1 MARAALGALA
11 QRGAPAGFPI
21 NKGTKLIV
29 QGITGHQGTFHTEKM
44 LEFGT
49 KVVGGVTPGKSGE
62 KVHGKPVFESCFD
75 AVAATG
81 ANASVVYVPAKFAKD
96 AVMEAVDAGIR
107 DIVVITEHIPFHDAM
122 EFVWYAKLKGARVL
136 GPNCPG
142 MANPAEKCKIGIL
155 PNKIFRPGNVGI
167 ASRSGTLT
175 YEIVNALSENGVG
188 QSGVLGLGGDPVNGT
203 NFLDALEI
211 FHADPKTKA
220 IVLVGEIGGTAEEE
234 AAAYVKK
241 HVDKPVYA
249 YIAGR
254 AAPEGKRMGH
264 AGAIVSRGMGT
275 AASKMEAFKKAGAK
289 VATFPTDIAR
299 FVTDDL

>member
-1 MARAALGALA
+1 MAVTIPKQKNAG
-11 QRGAPAGFPI
+11 GFPI
-21 NKGTKLIV
+21 GKHTRLIV
-29 QGITGHQGTFHTEKM
+29 QGITGHQGTFHSEKM

-49 KVVGGVTPGKSGE
+49 NVVGGVTPGKAGE
-62 KVHGKPVFESCFD
+62 KVNGLPVFNSCFD
-75 AVAATG
+75 AVDATG
-81 ANASVVYVPAKFAKD
+81 ANASVVYVPARLAKD
-96 AVMEAVDAGIR
+96 AVLEAVDAGIK
-107 DIVVITEHIPFHDAM
+107 DVVVITEHIPFHDAM
-122 EFVWYAKLKGARVL
+122 EFVWYARLRGARVL

-142 MANPAEKCKIGIL
+142 MCNPGEKAKIGIL
-155 PNKIFRPGNVGI
+155 PNKIFKPGNVGI

-203 NFLDALEI
+203 NFIDALEI
-211 FHADPKTKA
+211 FNHDPKTEA
-220 IVLVGEIGGTAEEE
+220 IVLVGEIGGSAEEE

-264 AGAIVSRGMGT
+264 AGAIVSRGAGT
-275 AASKMEAFKKAGAK
+275 AQSKMQAFKDAGAK

-299 FVTDDL
+299 FVLEDL

>member
-1 MARAALGALA
+1 MPALLA
-11 QRGAPAGFPI
+11 PQAKGFPI
-21 NKGTKLIV
+21 GKDTRLVV
-29 QGITGHQGTFHTEKM
+29 QGITGHQGTFHSEKM

-49 KVVGGVTPGKSGE
+49 RVVGGVTPGKGGE
-62 KVHGKPVFESCFD
+62 KVGKVPVFDSCAD
-75 AVAATG
+75 AVAKTG

-96 AVMEAVDAGIR
+96 AVLEAIDAGIR
-107 DIVVITEHIPFHDAM
+107 DVVVITEHIPFHDAM

-142 MANPAEKCKIGIL
+142 MANPREKCKIGIL
-155 PNKIFRPGNVGI
+155 PNKIFKPGSVGV

-175 YEIVNALSENGVG
+175 YEIVNALSESGVG

-203 NFLDALEI
+203 NFLDALEV
-211 FHADPKTKA
+211 FNADPKTKA

-234 AAAYVKK
+234 AAAYVKENVK
-241 HVDKPVYA
+241 KPVYA

-275 AASKMEAFKKAGAK
+275 AASKMAAFKKAGAL
-289 VATFPTDIAR
+289 VATFPTDIAE
-299 FVTDDL
+299 FVREDL

>member
-1 MARAALGALA
+1 MARSVSVARATSK
-11 QRGAPAGFPI
+11 FPI
-21 NKGTKLIV
+21 GKDTRLIV
-29 QGITGHQGTFHTEKM
+29 QGITGHQGTFHAERM
-44 LEFGT
+44 AEFGT
-49 KVVGGVTPGKSGE
+49 KVVGGVTPGKGGE
-62 KVHGKPVFESCFD
+62 RVGKVPVFDSCRD
-75 AVAATG
+75 AVQKTS

-96 AVMEAVDAGIR
+96 AVLEAIDAGIR
-107 DIVVITEHIPFHDAM
+107 DVVVITEHIPFHDAM
-122 EFVWYAKLKGARVL
+122 SFVWYAKLKGARVL

-203 NFLDALEI
+203 NFIDALEI
-211 FHADPKTKA
+211 FNADPKTKA

-234 AAAYVKK
+234 AAAFVKK
-241 HVDKPVYA
+241 NVDKPVYA
-249 YIAGR
+249 FIAGR
-254 AAPEGKRMGH
+254 SAPEGKRMGH

-275 AASKMEAFKKAGAK
+275 AESKMKAFKSAGAK
-289 VATFPTDIAR
+289 VATFPTDIAK
-299 FVTDDL
+299 FILDDQ

>member
-1 MARAALGALA
+1 MALSIPKQKNAG
-11 QRGAPAGFPI
+11 GFPI
-21 NKGTKLIV
+21 GKDTRLIV
-29 QGITGHQGTFHTEKM
+29 QGITGHQGTFHSEKM

-49 KVVGGVTPGKSGE
+49 KVVGGVTPGKAGE
-62 KVHGKPVFESCFD
+62 KVNGLPVFNSCFD
-75 AVAATG
+75 AVDATG
-81 ANASVVYVPAKFAKD
+81 ANASVVYVPAKLAKD
-96 AVMEAVDAGIR
+96 AVLEAVDAGIK
-107 DIVVITEHIPFHDAM
+107 DVVVITEHIPFHDAM
-122 EFVWYAKLKGARVL
+122 EFVWYARLRGARVL

-142 MANPAEKCKIGIL
+142 MCNPGAKAKIGIL
-155 PNKIFRPGNVGI
+155 PNKIFKPGNVGI

-203 NFLDALEI
+203 NFIDALEI
-211 FHADPKTKA
+211 FNRDAKTEA
-220 IVLVGEIGGTAEEE
+220 IVLVGAIGGSAEEE

-264 AGAIVSRGMGT
+264 AGAIVSRGAGT
-275 AASKMEAFKKAGAK
+275 AQSKMQAFKDAGAK

-299 FVTDDL
+299 FVIEDL

>member
-1 MARAALGALA
+1 VA
-11 QRGAPAGFPI
+11 QQVTVQKAAGFPI
-21 NKGTKLIV
+21 GKHTKVIV
-29 QGITGHQGTFHTEKM
+29 QGITGHQGTFHSGQM

-49 KVVGGVTPGKSGE
+49 KVVGGVTPGKAGE
-62 KVHGKPVFESCFD
+62 KVNGLPVFDSCFD
-75 AVAATG
+75 AVEKTG

-96 AVMEAVDAGIR
+96 AVLEAIDAGIQ
-107 DIVVITEHIPFHDAM
+107 DVVVITEHIPFHDAM
-122 EFVWYAKLKGARVL
+122 DFVWYARLKGARVL

-142 MANPAEKCKIGIL
+142 MANPKEKCKIGIL
-155 PNKIFRPGNVGI
+155 PNKIFKPGNVGI

-203 NFLDALEI
+203 NFLDALAI
-211 FHADPKTKA
+211 FNSDPATDA
-220 IVLVGEIGGTAEEE
+220 IVLVGEIGGTAEEM
-234 AAAYVKK
+234 AADYVRK
-241 HVDKPVYA
+241 HVKKPVYA

-275 AASKMEAFKKAGAK
+275 AESKMAAFKKAGAK

-299 FVTDDL
+299 FVLEDL

>member
-1 MARAALGALA
+1 MQVPQASA
-11 QRGAPAGFPI
+11 FPI
-21 NKGTKLIV
+21 GKDTRLIV

-49 KVVGGVTPGKSGE
+49 RVVGGVTPGKGGE
-62 KVHGKPVFESCFD
+62 KVGKVPVFGSCRE
-75 AVAATG
+75 AVEATG
-81 ANASVVYVPAKFAKD
+81 ANASVVYVPARFAKD
-96 AVMEAVDAGIR
+96 AVLEAVDAGIR
-107 DIVVITEHIPFHDAM
+107 DVVVITEHIPFHDAM
-122 EFVWYAKLKGARVL
+122 TFVGYARLKGARVL

-142 MANPAEKCKIGIL
+142 MANPAERCKIGIL
-155 PNKIFRPGNVGI
+155 PNKIFRPGGVGI

-175 YEIVNALSENGVG
+175 YEIVNALTEEGVG

-203 NFLDALEI
+203 NFLDALAV
-211 FHADPKTKA
+211 FNADPRTKA

-234 AAAYVKK
+234 AAAFVKK
-241 HVDKPVYA
+241 HVRKPVFA

-275 AASKMEAFKKAGAK
+275 AASKMEAFRKAGAK
-289 VATFPTDIAR
+289 VATFPTDIA
-299 FVTDDL
+299 DLVRKAM

>member
-1 MARAALGALA
+1 MAAAVQVQKA
-11 QRGAPAGFPI
+11 QGFPI
-21 NKGTKLIV
+21 GRSTKVIV
-29 QGITGHQGTFHTEKM
+29 QGITGHQGTFHSQQM
-44 LEFGT
+44 LDFGT
-49 KVVGGVTPGKSGE
+49 KVVGGVTPGKAGE
-62 KVHGKPVFESCFD
+62 KVNGLPVFDSCFD
-75 AVAATG
+75 AVEKTG

-96 AVMEAVDAGIR
+96 AVLEAIDAGIQ
-107 DIVVITEHIPFHDAM
+107 DVVVITEHIPFHDAM
-122 EFVWYAKLKGARVL
+122 DFVWYARLKGARVL

-142 MANPAEKCKIGIL
+142 MANPREKCKIGIL
-155 PNKIFRPGNVGI
+155 PNKIFKPGNVGI

-203 NFLDALEI
+203 NFLDALAI
-211 FHADPKTKA
+211 FNSDPATEA
-220 IVLVGEIGGTAEEE
+220 IVLVGEIGGTAEEM
-234 AAAYVKK
+234 AADYVRK
-241 HVDKPVYA
+241 HVKKPVYA

-275 AASKMEAFKKAGAK
+275 AESKMAAFKKAGAK

-299 FVTDDL
+299 FVLEDL

>member
-1 MARAALGALA
+1 MATVQVQKA
-11 QRGAPAGFPI
+11 AGFPI
-21 NKGTKLIV
+21 GKDTKLIV
-29 QGITGHQGTFHTEKM
+29 QGITGHQGTFHSEKM

-49 KVVGGVTPGKSGE
+49 KVVGGVTPGKGGE
-62 KVHGKPVFESCFD
+62 KVGKVPVFDSCQD
-75 AVAATG
+75 AVDKTG

-96 AVMEAVDAGIR
+96 AVLEAIDAGIK
-107 DIVVITEHIPFHDAM
+107 DVVVITEHIPFHDAM
-122 EFVWYAKLKGARVL
+122 SFVWYARTRGARVL

-155 PNKIFRPGNVGI
+155 PNKIFRPGSVGI

-175 YEIVNALSENGVG
+175 YEIVNALSESGVG

-211 FHADPKTKA
+211 FNSDPKTKA

-241 HVDKPVYA
+241 NVRKPVYA

-275 AASKMEAFKKAGAK
+275 AASKMAAFKKAGAK
-289 VATFPTDIAR
+289 VATFPTDIAD
-299 FVTDDL
+299 FVRKDL

>member
-1 MARAALGALA
+1 MPKTVTV
-11 QRGAPAGFPI
+11 QKSSGFPI
-21 NKGTKLIV
+21 GRDTKLIV
-29 QGITGHQGTFHTEKM
+29 QGITGHQGTFHAEKM

-49 KVVGGVTPGKSGE
+49 KVVGGVTPGKAGE
-62 KVHGKPVFESCFD
+62 KVHGKPVFDSCFD

-96 AVMEAVDAGIR
+96 AVMEAIDAGIK
-107 DIVVITEHIPFHDAM
+107 DVVVITEHIPFHDAM
-122 EFVWYAKLKGARVL
+122 DFVWHARMKGARVL

-142 MANPAEKCKIGIL
+142 MANPGEKCKIGIL

-175 YEIVNALSENGVG
+175 YEIVNALSEQGVG

-203 NFLDALEI
+203 NFIDALEI
-211 FHADPKTKA
+211 FNADPKTEA

-241 HVDKPVYA
+241 NVDKPVYA

-275 AASKMEAFKKAGAK
+275 AASKMDAFKKAGAK

-299 FVTDDL
+299 FVTEDL

>member
-1 MARAALGALA
+1 MAQQVQVQQA
-11 QRGAPAGFPI
+11 QGFPI
-21 NKGTKLIV
+21 GKGTKVIV
-29 QGITGHQGTFHTEKM
+29 QGITGHQGQFHSGAM

-49 KVVGGVTPGKSGE
+49 KVVGGVTPGKAGE
-62 KVHGKPVFESCFD
+62 KVNGLPVFESCFD
-75 AVAATG
+75 AVEKTG

-96 AVMEAVDAGIR
+96 AVLEAIDAGIQ
-107 DIVVITEHIPFHDAM
+107 DVVVITEHIPFHDAM
-122 EFVWYAKLKGARVL
+122 EFVWYARMKGARVL

-203 NFLDALEI
+203 NFLDALAI
-211 FHADPKTKA
+211 FNSDPKTEA
-220 IVLVGEIGGTAEEE
+220 IVLVGEIGGTAEEM
-234 AAAYVKK
+234 AADYVRK
-241 HVDKPVYA
+241 HVKKPVYA

-275 AASKMEAFKKAGAK
+275 AESKMAAFKKAGAK

-299 FVTDDL
+299 FVLEDL

>member
-1 MARAALGALA
+1 MAKSVAITKAAG
-11 QRGAPAGFPI
+11 GFPI
-21 NKGTKLIV
+21 GRETKLIV
-29 QGITGHQGTFHTEKM
+29 QGITGHQGTFHSEKM

-49 KVVGGVTPGKSGE
+49 KVVGGVTPGKAGE
-62 KVHGKPVFESCFD
+62 KVHGKPVFNSCFD
-75 AVAATG
+75 AVEATG
-81 ANASVVYVPAKFAKD
+81 ANASVVYVPAAFAKD
-96 AVMEAVDAGIR
+96 AVLEAVDAGIK
-107 DIVVITEHIPFHDAM
+107 DVVVITEHIPFHDAM
-122 EFVWYAKLKGARVL
+122 DFVWYAKLKGARVL

-142 MANPAEKCKIGIL
+142 MANPGEKCKIGIL
-155 PNKIFRPGNVGI
+155 PNKIFKPGNVGI

-175 YEIVNALSENGVG
+175 YEIVNALSEQGVG

-203 NFLDALEI
+203 NFIDALQI
-211 FHADPKTKA
+211 FNDDPKTEA

-234 AAAYVKK
+234 AAAYARKHVKK
-241 HVDKPVYA
+241 PLYA

-275 AASKMEAFKKAGAK
+275 AASKMQAFQKAGAK

-299 FVTDDL
+299 FVVEDL

>member
-1 MARAALGALA
+1 MAQVQVQKA
-11 QRGAPAGFPI
+11 QGFPI
-21 NKGTKLIV
+21 GKNTKVIV
-29 QGITGHQGTFHTEKM
+29 QGITGHQGQFHSQQM
-44 LEFGT
+44 LAFGT
-49 KVVGGVTPGKSGE
+49 KVVGGVTPGKAGE
-62 KVHGKPVFESCFD
+62 KVNGVPVFDSCQQ
-75 AVAATG
+75 AVDATG
-81 ANASVVYVPAKFAKD
+81 ANASVIYVPAKFTKD
-96 AVMEAVDAGIR
+96 AVLEAIDAGIQ
-107 DIVVITEHIPFHDAM
+107 DVVIITEHIPFHDAM
-122 EFVWYAKLKGARVL
+122 DFVWYARMKGARVL

-155 PNKIFRPGNVGI
+155 PNKIFKPGNVGI

-203 NFLDALEI
+203 NFLDALAI
-211 FHADPKTKA
+211 FNSDPKTEA

-241 HVDKPVYA
+241 YVKKPVYA

-275 AASKMEAFKKAGAK
+275 AESKMAAFKAAGAK

-299 FVTDDL
+299 FVIEDL

>member
-1 MARAALGALA
+1 MAIQIPRQNAS
-11 QRGAPAGFPI
+11 GFPI
-21 NKGTKLIV
+21 GKNTKLIV
-29 QGITGHQGTFHTEKM
+29 QGITGHQGTFHSEKM

-49 KVVGGVTPGKSGE
+49 KVVGGVTPGKAGE
-62 KVHGKPVFESCFD
+62 KVNGLPVFNSCFD
-75 AVAATG
+75 AVEATG
-81 ANASVVYVPAKFAKD
+81 ANASVIYVPAKFAKD
-96 AVMEAVDAGIR
+96 AVLEAVDAGIK

-122 EFVWYAKLKGARVL
+122 KFVWYARLRGSRVL

-142 MANPAEKCKIGIL
+142 MANPIEKCKIGIL

-175 YEIVNALSENGVG
+175 YEIVNALSENKVG

-203 NFLDALEI
+203 NFIDALEI
-211 FHADPKTKA
+211 FNNDPRTEA

-241 HVDKPVYA
+241 NVKKPVYA

-299 FVTDDL
+299 FVMEDL

>member
-1 MARAALGALA
+1 MALSIPRTKNAG
-11 QRGAPAGFPI
+11 GFPI
-21 NKGTKLIV
+21 GKHTKLIV
-29 QGITGHQGTFHTEKM
+29 QGITGHQGTFHSEKM

-49 KVVGGVTPGKSGE
+49 RVVGGVTPGKAGE
-62 KVHGKPVFESCFD
+62 KVNGLPVFDSCFD
-75 AVAATG
+75 AVEKTG
-81 ANASVVYVPAKFAKD
+81 ANASVVYVPARFAKD
-96 AVMEAVDAGIR
+96 AVLEAVDAGIR
-107 DIVVITEHIPFHDAM
+107 DVVVITEHIPFHDAM
-122 EFVWYAKLKGARVL
+122 EFVWYARLRGARVL

-142 MANPAEKCKIGIL
+142 MCNPGEKAKIGIL

-203 NFLDALEI
+203 NFIDALEI
-211 FHADPKTKA
+211 FNHDPKTEA
-220 IVLVGEIGGTAEEE
+220 IVLVGEIGGSAEEE
-234 AAAYVKK
+234 AAAYVKRN
-241 HVDKPVYA
+241 VDKPVYA

-264 AGAIVSRGMGT
+264 AGAIVSRGAGT
-275 AASKMEAFKKAGAK
+275 AQSKMQAFKDAGAK

-299 FVTDDL
+299 FVIEDL

>member
-1 MARAALGALA
+1 M
-11 QRGAPAGFPI
+11 QVHVQKSQGFPI
-21 NKGTKLIV
+21 GKHTKVIV
-29 QGITGHQGTFHTEKM
+29 QGITGHQGTFHSGAM

-62 KVHGKPVFESCFD
+62 KVNGLPVFESCQQ
-75 AVAATG
+75 AVEATG

-96 AVMEAVDAGIR
+96 AVLEAIDAGIR
-107 DIVVITEHIPFHDAM
+107 DVVVITEHIPFHDAM
-122 EFVWYAKLKGARVL
+122 DFVWYARQQGARVL

-155 PNKIFRPGNVGI
+155 PNKIFKPGNVGI

-175 YEIVNALSENGVG
+175 YEIVNALTENGVG

-211 FHADPKTKA
+211 FNSDPKTDA
-220 IVLVGEIGGTAEEE
+220 IVLVGEIGGTAEEM
-234 AAAYVKK
+234 AADYVRKNVK
-241 HVDKPVYA
+241 KPVYA

-254 AAPEGKRMGH
+254 SAPEGKRMGH

-275 AASKMEAFKKAGAK
+275 AESKMAAFKKAGAK

-299 FVTDDL
+299 FVLEAL

>member
-1 MARAALGALA
+1 MARSVAITKNAG
-11 QRGAPAGFPI
+11 GFPI
-21 NKGTKLIV
+21 GRDTKLIV
-29 QGITGHQGTFHTEKM
+29 QGITGHQGTFHAEKM

-62 KVHGKPVFESCFD
+62 KVHGKPVFDSCFD
-75 AVAATG
+75 AVEKTG
-81 ANASVVYVPAKFAKD
+81 ANASVVYVPARFAKD
-96 AVMEAVDAGIR
+96 AVLEAVDAGIK

-122 EFVWYAKLKGARVL
+122 EFVWYAKLRGARVL

-175 YEIVNALSENGVG
+175 YEIVNALSENKVG

-203 NFLDALEI
+203 NFIDALET
-211 FHADPKTKA
+211 FNADPNTEA

-275 AASKMEAFKKAGAK
+275 AASKMAAFKKAGAK
-289 VATFPTDIAR
+289 VATFPTDIAG
-299 FVTDDL
+299 FVMDDL

>member
-1 MARAALGALA
+1 MAV
-11 QRGAPAGFPI
+11 QVPKPAPAGFPI
-21 NKGTKLIV
+21 NKDTKLIV
-29 QGITGHQGTFHTEKM
+29 QGITGHQGVFHSEKM

-49 KVVGGVTPGKSGE
+49 NVVGGVTPGKAGE
-62 KVHGKPVFESCFD
+62 KVHGKPVFNDCYE
-75 AVAATG
+75 AVDATG

-96 AVMEAVDAGIR
+96 AVLEAVDAGIK
-107 DIVVITEHIPFHDAM
+107 DVVVITEHIPFHDAM
-122 EFVWYAKLKGARVL
+122 EFVWYARLRGARVL

-142 MANPAEKCKIGIL
+142 MCNPGEKAKIGIL

-203 NFLDALEI
+203 NFIDALQI
-211 FHADPKTKA
+211 FNADPKTEA
-220 IVLVGEIGGTAEEE
+220 IVLVGEIGGSAEEE

-241 HVDKPVYA
+241 YVKKPVYA

-264 AGAIVSRGMGT
+264 AGAIVSRGAGT
-275 AASKMEAFKKAGAK
+275 AQSKMQAFRDAGAK

-299 FVTDDL
+299 FVIEDL